1 MTNQTHDTGAGKA
14 TIRSRLLA
22 ARRELAPADRA
33 ALSAAACSLLLA
45 HLEADPGWGPDAHG
59 APTPAPD
66 SAPGSAPDPGPGIVA
81 AYASFG
87 TEPDTGPLLAGFLAR
102 GVRVL
107 MPILGN
113 DNDLAWGWYSGPDS
127 LVRGNSGPMREPAS
141 SLGKEAVLRAAA
153 VVVPGLA
160 VDAHGMRLGRG
171 GGSYDRVLARIAALP
186 ADRRPRTYALLYPAE
201 VGVHVPTDRHDQ
213 PVDAAATAERVHI
226 FGVS

>member
-22 ARRELAPADRA
+22 ARRALAPADRA
-33 ALSAAACSLLLA
+33 ALSAAACSLLLTRLGTDPGRA
-45 HLEADPGWGPDAHG
+45 PEADL
-59 APTPAPD
+59 APIPPD
-66 SAPGSAPDPGPGIVA
+66 SAPSPEPGPGPGIVA

-87 TEPDTGPLLAGFLAR
+87 TEPDTGPLLAGLLAR

-107 MPILGN
+107 MPILEN

-127 LVRGNSGPMREPAS
+127 LVRGNSGPMSEPAV
-141 SLGKEAVLRAAA
+141 SLGKEAVLRASA

-160 VDAHGMRLGRG
+160 VDTRGMRLGRG
-171 GGSYDRVLARIAALP
+171 GGSYDRVLTRIAARP
-186 ADRRPRTYALLYPAE
+186 AAERPRTYALLYPAE
-201 VGVHVPTDRHDQ
+201 VGVEVPADPHDQ
-213 PVDAAATAERVHI
+213 PVDAAVTAERVHI

>member
-22 ARRELAPADRA
+22 ARRALAPADRS

-45 HLEADPGWGPDAHG
+45 HLEADPGWGPEAHR
-59 APTPAPD
+59 APAPAPD
-66 SAPGSAPDPGPGIVA
+66 SAPGSAPDLGPGIVA

-87 TEPDTGPLLAGFLAR
+87 TEPDTGPLLAGLLAR

-107 MPILGN
+107 MPILEN

-127 LVRGNSGPMREPAS
+127 LVRGNSGPMWEPAD
-141 SLGKEAVLRAAA
+141 SLGREAVLRAAA

-171 GGSYDRVLARIAALP
+171 GGSYDRVLARIAAQS
-186 ADRRPRTYALLYPAE
+186 AGRRPRTYALLYPAE
-201 VGVHVPTDRHDQ
+201 VGVQVPTDRHDQ
-213 PVDAAATAERVHI
+213 PVDAAVTAERVHI